1 MISLDRKKAYIF
13 AIEKQVGTAP
23 LSSVNIAL
31 TVNRVAL
38 KIRDRKTPSIAAVK
52 RWYFDYQSD
61 RRAQIGTR
69 DGGAR

>member
-1 MISLDRKKAYIF
+1 MSSLDRKKAYVF

-31 TVNRVAL
+31 TV
-38 KIRDRKTPSIAAVK
+38 K

-61 RRAQIGTR
+61 RRAQVGIH
-69 DGGAR
+69 DGGVK